1 VELKQKRKEVQD
13 GECVQKETANPAVF
27 TSPQQ
32 LSGNQ
37 SKPLTFSAFFFL
49 FTILYP
55 IPYLFP
61 HRHVPSPILSLV
73 AVVD

>member
-1 VELKQKRKEVQD
+1 VELKQKRKEVPD

-37 SKPLTFSAFFFL
+37 NNRARYK
-49 FTILYP
+49 
-55 IPYLFP
+55 
-61 HRHVPSPILSLV
+61 
-73 AVVD
+73 

>member
-1 VELKQKRKEVQD
+1 LRNAQNAELKLKRKEVPD

-37 SKPLTFSAFFFL
+37 NNRARYK
-49 FTILYP
+49 
-55 IPYLFP
+55 
-61 HRHVPSPILSLV
+61 
-73 AVVD
+73 